1 MRLFSRIKNLAR
13 GVGILC
19 AALLAVS
26 HVFAAEE
33 ESSLKELETVLADVK
48 TVKTQF
54 VQEKKMALFKKPMVT
69 KGTILLEMPEKL
81 MWKIESPVK
90 YKLLIDG
97 QQAKQWDGETGKTV
111 KIPLTEQPIFA
122 AVTQQ
127 LRSWFTGNYRLL
139 SKDYTITKIAGE
151 QLAFEFVPKAELP
164 QAKIIKRVAVTFQ
177 KDKKYIE
184 SFLIEEQG
192 GDTTT
197 LKFEETTLNGPIAK
211 EEWELP

>member
-1 MRLFSRIKNLAR
+1 
-13 GVGILC
+13 
-19 AALLAVS
+19 
-26 HVFAAEE
+26 
-33 ESSLKELETVLADVK
+33 
-48 TVKTQF
+48 
-54 VQEKKMALFKKPMVT
+54 
-69 KGTILLEMPEKL
+69 
-81 MWKIESPVK
+81 
-90 YKLLIDG
+90 
-97 QQAKQWDGETGKTV
+97 
-111 KIPLTEQPIFA
+111 
-122 AVTQQ
+122 
-127 LRSWFTGNYRLL
+127 L

-197 LKFEETTLNGPIAK
+197 LKFEETTLNGQIAK